1 MTKVENKKYELLETH
16 SVDDGFNKLFRIRA
30 LRSFGDVNEGQLGG
44 YVESELNLSH
54 EGDSWVYYWAK
65 VKDNAKVIDNAKVR
79 NSARVIHDAVISG
92 NAVVYDEAS
101 VEFNA
106 VVKDNAQVY
115 GNARLTGN
123 SEISGNAKVYGNA
136 DICDNACVFD
146 NAEVNYRARIHWK
159 ARIYGNARVTGF
171 SLVSGNAEVYG
182 DALVVD
188 QANVD
193 DKSKVFGNSII
204 GSQARLK
211 GNVQVYDNAKVLG
224 KVELNGNAIVDDIAF
239 LSGDFVI
246 DGESHISNGSDFEV
260 FYVNWG
266 SHSKVPKTVVW
277 TKSENKWNV
286 VRLDSDPFHLTD
298 EEFIKF
304 GKDIDEKTGL
314 IFEKYVEIKNF
325 KTTDV
330 KYIILKDDE
339 HFVYPG
345 TYRIKAIKSFGDVEE
360 GDIGGYV
367 RSEKNLSHSGFS
379 WVYDNA
385 VVKDDAIVKDDAKI
399 MGTSV
404 ISDNAKVYGNAVVNG
419 NSKIDNFSQVF
430 ENATVE
436 NARITNS
443 SRAYGSSTVTGS
455 TMFNSSR
462 VYGNA
467 GVSESGLSGNC
478 EIYDNAAVY
487 RSSINN
493 LAKVY
498 GDAELIGP
506 RIVVGDQVKIFGGCR
521 LASDTSIYGDFE
533 ITSSSDIVNFA
544 NPYSHSK
551 YTWIKSA
558 NKICRDDQGLYTFGH
573 VSNPNE
579 TLDDIREIER
589 SRVDKL
595 EDADKAVEA
604 FDTFVEMTNKLA
616 EIK

>member
-1 MTKVENKKYELLETH
+1 MKELELIADKKYELLK
-16 SVDDGFNKLFRIRA
+16 DDYIKVGERTVYRIRA
-30 LRSFGDVNEGQLGG
+30 LKDFGNVKKGDLGG
-44 YVESELNLSH
+44 YIAKEENLSH
-54 EGDSWVYYWAK
+54 DRNAWVF
-65 VKDNAKVIDNAKVR
+65 D
-79 NSARVIHDAVISG
+79 
-92 NAVVYDEAS
+92 NAVVVGEEAAVYDDAEIHDNVRVYDRAKVYHDARVYGNTVIRWEARVS
-101 VEFNA
+101 GDAQVFDNVEISGKA
-106 VVKDNAQVY
+106 KVYGDCQVY
-115 GNARLTGN
+115 GNAMICN
-123 SEISGNAKVYGNA
+123 KSKVFG
-136 DICDNACVFD
+136 
-146 NAEVNYRARIHWK
+146 RAL
-159 ARIYGNARVTGF
+159 IYGNARVTGF

-604 FDTFVEMTNKLA
+604 FDTFVEMVNKLA